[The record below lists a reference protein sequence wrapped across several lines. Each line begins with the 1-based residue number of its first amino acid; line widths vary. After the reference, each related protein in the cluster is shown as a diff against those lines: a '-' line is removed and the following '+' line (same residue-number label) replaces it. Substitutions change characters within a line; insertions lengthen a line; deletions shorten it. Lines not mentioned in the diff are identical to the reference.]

1 MIEQQRKVKVRSEA
15 CTYIEAPDDGRST
28 TETYVG
34 YFK

>member
-1 MIEQQRKVKVRSEA
+1 VRSEA

-34 YFK
+34 HFK